1 MEEDGSITWDKLV
14 TMIFVVS
21 AIIVLLVLVFL
32 MFVLPML
39 KE

>member
-1 MEEDGSITWDKLV
+1 MEEDGGVTWDKLV

-21 AIIVLLVLVFL
+21 AIIVLLLLVFL

-39 KE
+39 RE

>member
-1 MEEDGSITWDKLV
+1 MEEDGGITWDKLV

-21 AIIVLLVLVFL
+21 AIIVLLLLVFL